1 MKIQDR
7 SEFKLSNYSS
17 RNFQVNLT
25 KSFVLTTLAPLQ
37 RHAVVL
43 TFPPF
48 ISGSELT
55 KSDTLGDITL
65 LIVSSSGQTAASTG
79 GMDIDLQVLSHH
91 RSITYPYSHTSL
103 FRCNGRSRAR
113 KISHLPDKK
122 VVAFNR
128 IACGAD
134 LCKNSKEIDK

>member
-1 MKIQDR
+1 
-7 SEFKLSNYSS
+7 
-17 RNFQVNLT
+17 
-25 KSFVLTTLAPLQ
+25 
-37 RHAVVL
+37 VL

-91 RSITYPYSHTSL
+91 RLHYLPLFSHQL
-103 FRCNGRSRAR
+103 FRCNGTVAGEEDLS
-113 KISHLPDKK
+113 LPDKK

>member
-79 GMDIDLQVLSHH
+79 GMDIDLQLSHH
-91 RSITYPYSHTSL
+91 RSITYPYSHTS
-103 FRCNGRSRAR
+103 FSDVMVRSREEDLSRTKRWLRLTASPVGPIYV
-113 KISHLPDKK
+113 KIVKK
-122 VVAFNR
+122 QTN
-128 IACGAD
+128 
-134 LCKNSKEIDK
+134 NY